1 MSVTRIGDKQY
12 PRVDKKDGSVKPPR
26 IEIETGY
33 IPRALA
39 ELPRW
44 VCWKWI
50 WREDDKGKGSW
61 TKPPINAKTGNE
73 AKTNDPTTWVTYS
86 EAMAAYRLK
95 KEYAGV
101 GFVFCDDDGIM
112 GVDVDGCLWPCG
124 SLTPTAEAAVQHFG
138 DSYCEVSPSGAGL
151 KFIIQATI
159 PGGKSGRKN
168 PKLDVEAYQSGRY
181 FTVTGRRWPGSSSS
195 ILWKQKALDQWSES
209 VFRSAKVDDKTD
221 NTPATPVSAGV
232 MEIVE
237 KASASR
243 NGDKFRKLWAGDCS
257 EFNDDQS
264 SGDLAF
270 CSMLAFWCG
279 GNANLI
285 DEVFRASG
293 LMREKWERE
302 DYRTGTI
309 KKAVDGCRE
318 FYPWDRQGSK
328 KSFVSN
334 VIESCNPDPEA
345 DQEPDPEPDPDSQA
359 WPNLIPIAGPEPE
372 PMECSDFPPCIA
384 GIIEAVVEF
393 AEVPVELPG
402 LMALGVLATA
412 SQKKYEIAGD
422 GSYREPLNLFV
433 CPALDPGNRKTS
445 VVAILTKPLRRWEQD
460 QRAELAPII
469 REAESERR
477 TAEKR
482 IEHLRTKASKAED
495 SVERTD
501 LQREIDAVERELPP
515 VPVMPLLTTDDCTP
529 EHTATLLSHHGERLA
544 IVSDE
549 GGIFDIVAGRYSR
562 GVPNLDVFL
571 QAHAGSPVRVHRGSR
586 EPVDLQNPCLTIAIS
601 CQPYVLAEMG
611 DNKAFR
617 GRGLLARFLFAIP
630 KSNLGFRTLQP
641 KEIPSPQLDAWHH
654 VVYTMLDREQQVDD
668 FGDPKSQILY
678 LSPGAYRLWKSEQRS
693 NETDMRPAGSWADN
707 TGWAS
712 KYPGAVLRIAGILH
726 CADCT
731 SCGQDPAT
739 QDVEE
744 STMRF
749 ALQLGRKIKSH
760 SRQAFGMMA
769 LTDDQKF
776 AHKIVEW
783 IRRDSITE
791 FTGRE
796 CSIHCNSAGSVKEL
810 DEAFE
815 LLINHGWIR
824 PGQKKQPD
832 GGGRPSQP
840 FEVNPAV
847 AQLDDKTDET
857 HQLGISQG
865 VLSVLS
871 SVSAK
876 PIPRPELLESEPV
889 DVDDYEFS
897 FPSDRRG

>member
-12 PRVDKKDGSVKPPR
+12 PRVDKKNGKVKPPR

-33 IPRALA
+33 IPRSLA

-44 VCWKWI
+44 VCWKWQ
-50 WREDDKGKGSW
+50 WRVDDNGKGSW
-61 TKPPINAKTGNE
+61 TKPPINAKTGDE
-73 AKTNDPTTWVTYS
+73 AKTNDPETWVSYS
-86 EAMAAYRLK
+86 EAMNAYRQH
-95 KEYAGV
+95 KEYAGI

-112 GVDVDGCLWPCG
+112 GVDVDGCVNTDG
-124 SLTPTAEAAVQHFG
+124 SLTETGIKAVQHFG
-138 DSYCEVSPSGAGL
+138 DSYCEVSPSGSGL
-151 KFIIQATI
+151 KFVIQASI
-159 PGGKSGRKN
+159 SGGKSGRKN

-195 ILWKQKALDQWSES
+195 ILWKQKPFETWFTE
-209 VFRSAKVDDKTD
+209 VFPSAKVDDKTD
-221 NTPATPVSAGV
+221 NTPVQPVSAGV
-232 MEIVE
+232 QEIVE
-237 KASASR
+237 KASGSR
-243 NGDKFRKLWAGDCS
+243 NGDKFRQLWAGDCS
-257 EFNDDQS
+257 EFGDDHS
-264 SGDLAF
+264 SGDLAL

-285 DEVFRASG
+285 DDVFRASG

-318 FYPWDRQGSK
+318 YYEWHRQNSK

-334 VIESCNPDPEA
+334 VIESCKPDPEA
-345 DQEPDPEPDPDSQA
+345 DQEPDPEPDQDSQA

-412 SQKKYEIAGD
+412 AQKKYEIAGD

-460 QRAELAPII
+460 QRAELAPVI

-495 SVERTD
+495 SIERVD
-501 LQREIDAVERELPP
+501 LQREIDAIERELPP

-529 EHTATLLSHHGERLA
+529 EHTATLLSRHGERLA

-586 EPVDLQNPCLTIAIS
+586 EPVDLQNPCLTVAVS
-601 CQPYVLAEMG
+601 CQPFVLAEMG
-611 DNKAFR
+611 ENKAFR

-654 VVYTMLDREQQVDD
+654 VVYTMLDKGQQVDD
-668 FGDPKSQILY
+668 FGSPKSQILY
-678 LSPGAYRLWKSEQRS
+678 LSPGAYRIWKAEQRS
-693 NETDMRPAGSWADN
+693 NEIDMRPAGSWADN

-739 QDVEE
+739 KDVEE

-769 LTDDQKF
+769 LTEDQKF

-783 IRRDSITE
+783 IRRDSVTE

-857 HQLGISQG
+857 RQSGISHG

-871 SVSAK
+871 SVSAQ
-876 PIPRPELLESEPV
+876 PIPRPELPEP
-889 DVDDYEFS
+889 VDDYEFN
-897 FPSDRRG
+897 FASDGVPF

>member
-1 MSVTRIGDKQY
+1 MSY
-12 PRVDKKDGSVKPPR
+12 EP
-26 IEIETGY
+26 
-33 IPRALA
+33 IPEQIPA
-39 ELPRW
+39 ELRELDQW
-44 VCWKWI
+44 VN
-50 WREDDKGKGSW
+50 WRFEERNGKE
-61 TKPPINAKTGNE
+61 TKIPVNATTGHE
-73 AKTNDPTTWVTYS
+73 ADCTDRREFASFNA
-86 EAMAAYRLK
+86 AMQRFK
-95 KEYAGV
+95 KYNNLDGI
-101 GFVFCDDDGIM
+101 GFVFHDDDPFVGIDLDDCIT
-112 GVDVDGCLWPCG
+112 DVYTNG
-124 SLTPTAEAAVQHFG
+124 SLFTQLAQDVLRRFPGTYAE
-138 DSYCEVSPSGAGL
+138 CSPSGTGL
-151 KFIIQATI
+151 KLWIR
-159 PGGKSGRKN
+159 GKLPISDEPDEKGKLKTGRKI
-168 PKLDVEAYQSGRY
+168 PKLGIETYCRGRY
-181 FTVTGRRWPGSSSS
+181 FTVTSQKVVDSKSGRNSGSPPV
-195 ILWKQKALDQWSES
+195 ILDHNEELQKWFAE
-209 VFRSAKVDDKTD
+209 FFPSAKVDDKND
-221 NTPATPVSAGV
+221 KTPAKPVSAGV

-243 NGDKFRKLWAGDCS
+243 NGDKFRQLWAGDCS
-257 EFNDDQS
+257 EFGDDHS

-293 LMREKWERE
+293 LMRDKWERD
-302 DYRTGTI
+302 DYRSGTI

-318 FYPWDRQGSK
+318 YYDWDRQGSK
-328 KSFVSN
+328 TNFVIN
-334 VIESCNPDPEA
+334 VIESCKPDPEV
-345 DQEPDPEPDPDSQA
+345 DQEPDPESDQESQA
-359 WPNLIPIAGPEPE
+359 WPKLIPIAGPEPE

-412 SQKKYEIAGD
+412 AQKKYEIAGD

-469 REAESERR
+469 READSERR

-495 SVERTD
+495 SVERVD
-501 LQREIDAVERELPP
+501 LQREIDAIERELPP

-641 KEIPSPQLDAWHH
+641 KEIPSPQLNAWNH
-654 VVYTMLDREQQVDD
+654 VVYTMLDRAQQVDD
-668 FGDPKSQILY
+668 FGSPKSQILY
-678 LSPGAYRLWKSEQRS
+678 LSPGAYRIWKAEQRS
-693 NETDMRPAGSWADN
+693 NEIDMRPAGSWADN

-739 QDVEE
+739 KDVEE
-744 STMRF
+744 STMLF

-760 SRQAFGMMA
+760 SRQAFGMMQ

-832 GGGRPSQP
+832 GRGRPSHP
-840 FEVNPAV
+840 FEVNPAI
-847 AQLDDKTDET
+847 AQLDDINDKSR
-857 HQLGISQG
+857 QSGAGSGIVSF
-865 VLSVLS
+865 LS
-871 SVSAK
+871 SVSAQ
-876 PIPRPELLESEPV
+876 PIPRPELQEVTSV
-889 DVDDYEFS
+889 DVDDYEFD

>member
-1 MSVTRIGDKQY
+1 MSY
-12 PRVDKKDGSVKPPR
+12 EP
-26 IEIETGY
+26 
-33 IPRALA
+33 IPELIPA
-39 ELPRW
+39 ELRELDQW
-44 VCWKWI
+44 VCW
-50 WREDDKGKGSW
+50 RFEERNGKE
-61 TKPPINAKTGNE
+61 TKIPINAATGHE
-73 AKTNDPTTWVTYS
+73 ADCTDQREFASFNA
-86 EAMAAYRLK
+86 AMQRFK
-95 KEYAGV
+95 KYNNLDGI
-101 GFVFCDDDGIM
+101 GFVFHDDDPFVGIDLDDCIT
-112 GVDVDGCLWPCG
+112 DVYTNG
-124 SLTPTAEAAVQHFG
+124 SLFTQLAQDVLRRFPGTYAE
-138 DSYCEVSPSGAGL
+138 CSPSGTGIKL
-151 KFIIQATI
+151 WIRGSLPI
-159 PGGKSGRKN
+159 PPEKTGRKI
-168 PKLDVEAYQSGRY
+168 PKLGIETYCRGRY
-181 FTVTGRRWPGSSSS
+181 FTVTSQMIVDSKSGRDSGSPPVILDHNEELQRWFAEFFP
-195 ILWKQKALDQWSES
+195 
-209 VFRSAKVDDKTD
+209 SAKVDDKND
-221 NTPATPVSAGV
+221 KTPATPVSAGV

-243 NGDKFRKLWAGDCS
+243 NGDKFRQLWAGDCS
-257 EFNDDQS
+257 EFGDDQS

-293 LMREKWERE
+293 LMREKWERD
-302 DYRTGTI
+302 DYRSGTI

-318 FYPWDRQGSK
+318 YYDWDRKGPK
-328 KSFVSN
+328 KNSVIN
-334 VIESCNPDPEA
+334 VIDSCTPDPEVKFCTIV
-345 DQEPDPEPDPDSQA
+345 QNGEPDPETDQESQA

-422 GSYREPLNLFV
+422 GSYKEPLNLFV

-445 VVAILTKPLRRWEQD
+445 VVAILTKPLRVWERD
-460 QRAELAPII
+460 QRAELAPVI

-601 CQPYVLAEMG
+601 CQPYVLQEMG

-693 NETDMRPAGSWADN
+693 NEIDMRPAGSWADN

-739 QDVEE
+739 KDVEE
-744 STMRF
+744 STMQF

-760 SRQAFGMMA
+760 SRQAFGMMQ

-824 PGQKKQPD
+824 PGQTKRPD
-832 GGGRPSQP
+832 GRGRPSHP
-840 FEVNPAV
+840 FEVNPAI
-847 AQLDDKTDET
+847 AKLDDKNDESR
-857 HQLGISQG
+857 QSGAGSGIVS
-865 VLSVLS
+865 LMS

-876 PIPRPELLESEPV
+876 PIPRPELPESDP
-889 DVDDYEFS
+889 VDDYEFS